1 MYIYIL
7 YVFTGMHIS
16 MNYNDLI
23 LTSLEGWIVRE
34 SATQIELFSSNFQ
47 DGDQQQLFY
56 FSQTC
61 LTFDQPCCFLCLEC
75 AVQSFFATATNLT
88 CQWVTSH
95 TKKCRLRSAVDFK
108 IWPLELSV
116 QVATCFEQ
124 QRNIGRRYPLF
135 DRRNNCIS
143 RTSLSLKG
151 IQGQGQPWT
160 VSQVS

>member
-1 MYIYIL
+1 
-7 YVFTGMHIS
+7 MHIS

-95 TKKCRLRSAVDFK
+95 TKKCRLHGSMFHVGF
-108 IWPLELSV
+108 
-116 QVATCFEQ
+116 
-124 QRNIGRRYPLF
+124 
-135 DRRNNCIS
+135 
-143 RTSLSLKG
+143 LSLCAAVPSVEQSPSLKTSMRHRPEEIYHG
-151 IQGQGQPWT
+151 KFDNDLLF
-160 VSQVS
+160 